1 MADIKNTGGDRYGGA
16 LTAGLFLKE
25 FVDGVPWAHL
35 DIAGPARSE
44 EDDGYTPKG
53 GSGFGVRTLVE
64 LVTRYR
70 RPPRG
75 GRR

>member
-1 MADIKNTGGDRYGGA
+1 
-16 LTAGLFLKE
+16 
-25 FVDGVPWAHL
+25 VPWAHL

-64 LVTRYR
+64 ALATFRK
-70 RPPRG
+70 PPKPPKAKAKAKAKG
-75 GRR
+75 